1 MNPPTTLREMPPGTA
16 CSCGGR
22 LDDPGAVHTQL
33 TCFRVGHGGDASMID
48 YPTDAAER
56 ARLREQRIREGR
68 RRGEEYAQELMRS
81 LNCRNRFRAH
91 GEDHEP
97 CLNDGTSCL
106 CSCHDRATAKMS

>member
-1 MNPPTTLREMPPGTA
+1 
-16 CSCGGR
+16 
-22 LDDPGAVHTQL
+22 
-33 TCFRVGHGGDASMID
+33 MID